1 MTATP
6 LPFGIGGV
14 FYINLDHRL
23 DRKEQIEGELAA
35 MGLPFERFPAIKETP
50 GILGCNKSH
59 LAVLKEAQR
68 RGYESVLIFE
78 DDFQFLVDKPT
89 FWKLM
94 HAAAESLSS
103 FDIVMLGYNMEDSEP
118 HSELLDKVIEAMTTS
133 AYIVH
138 SKMYAD
144 LISLYEWAIPLFE
157 KNPGRHEVYALDL
170 LWKRLQPTSE
180 WYAFKTRIG
189 LQRPSW
195 SDCWD
200 NWSNNNC

>member
-1 MTATP
+1 MTASP

-35 MGLPFERFPAIKETP
+35 MGLPFERFPAIKKKP
-50 GILGCNKSH
+50 GILGCGQSH

-68 RGYESVLIFE
+68 RGYESVLMFE
-78 DDFQFLVDKPT
+78 DDFKFLVDKPT

-103 FDIVMLGYNMEDSEP
+103 FDVIMLAYNMKESEEFSP
-118 HSELLDKVIEAMTTS
+118 IFDRAIEVQTAS
-133 AYIVH
+133 GYIVH

-157 KNPGRHEVYALDL
+157 KTGRHDIYANDVV
-170 LWKRLQPTSE
+170 WKRLQPTSE

-195 SDCWD
+195 SDSWD